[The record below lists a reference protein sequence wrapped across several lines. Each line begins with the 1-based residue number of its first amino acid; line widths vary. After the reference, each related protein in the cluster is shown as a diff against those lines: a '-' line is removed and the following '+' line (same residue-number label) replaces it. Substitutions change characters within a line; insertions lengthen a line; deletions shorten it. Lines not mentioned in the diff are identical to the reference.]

1 MEQDRLFVLNTL
13 FDILPTDINKIILS
27 FEFEI
32 EQFITNINITE
43 NHENEESCYIYNDIN
58 ILANNTISYCLSK
71 LYKTIIDTLHWKY
84 YEIEIIN
91 SQLTNNDYKKIT
103 ILFSYKIDNKLCHLK
118 LKSNNINSNLQNIAS
133 IIKNNYT
140 VTDFY
145 FCSILPNFQHSTSNN
160 IDIHLKIYKTNE
172 FVDTNNIEISN
183 IQNTLNMIHNQQIIG
198 SSFEYA
204 PYNLYNWW
212 FTTPKITGE
221 FYEK

>member
-1 MEQDRLFVLNTL
+1 MVDWTLNSEL
-13 FDILPTDINKIILS
+13 D
-27 FEFEI
+27 FE
-32 EQFITNINITE
+32 
-43 NHENEESCYIYNDIN
+43 S
-58 ILANNTISYCLSK
+58 
-71 LYKTIIDTLHWKY
+71 
-84 YEIEIIN
+84 YEIFMSNKHVDEQSIGIIN
-91 SQLTNNDYKKIT
+91 DKSIN
-103 ILFSYKIDNKLCHLK
+103 HL
-118 LKSNNINSNLQNIAS
+118 S
-133 IIKNNYT
+133 ISEFDPTIKNNYT

-160 IDIHLKIYKTNE
+160 IDIHFKIYKTNE
-172 FVDTNNIEISN
+172 FIDNNNIEISN